1 MDVKFDL
8 APIMKQLFIINAKI
22 DALTDIVATTKEQQD
37 KLDELFEKHYKRTV
51 IEFDKD
57 FPGVINENPYK

>member
-51 IEFDKD
+51 IEFDEQ
-57 FPGVINENPYK
+57 FPGIIDKNPFK